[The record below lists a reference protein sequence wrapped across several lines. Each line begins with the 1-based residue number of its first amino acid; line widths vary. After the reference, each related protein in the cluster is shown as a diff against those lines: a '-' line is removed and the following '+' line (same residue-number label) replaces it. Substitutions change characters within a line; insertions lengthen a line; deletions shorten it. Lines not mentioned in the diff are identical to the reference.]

1 MNLIGKW
8 RNSTIGRSS
17 TILTRKDKVK
27 VLFIVFLQVFLGL
40 LDLAGVAI
48 VGVLGALAVSGVQ
61 SGQPGN
67 RISEFLE
74 ILHLSN
80 LQFQGQIAILGAAA
94 ALLLV
99 AKTILSIF
107 FTRRILFFLSR
118 RGSQLSASLVSQ
130 LLARPLV
137 ELQSRTSLQTLFALT
152 NGVNSITL
160 GILGT
165 TVWLIADTAL
175 LVVMAI
181 GLFVVNPIVATSTA
195 IFFALIGLTLAK
207 LLNGRARV
215 LGQKDSTTTIASNE
229 KILEVLSTYRESVVK
244 NRRAYYANEIGALR
258 LKNADITAEISFMP
272 YIGKYVIEVMVVVGA
287 LLISATQFLVSDA
300 GRAVATLSVFLV
312 AGTRIAPAVLRIQ
325 QGTLA
330 IKNAIGAAHPTL
342 ELIEEMKDSNQ
353 YVGKESK
360 IDFDYL
366 GFVPSV
372 ELKNISLKYPG
383 QTINVL
389 NDLSLIIREGS
400 HVAIVGPSGAG
411 KTSLIDAIL
420 GILTVQSG
428 SVEISGLNPISAI
441 ERWPGAIGY
450 VPQDTAIVNG
460 TVSQNVTL
468 GYPKLDSEHDLVS
481 KALVIAQLDEIVA
494 KLPNGIDTQV
504 GERGAKLSGGQ
515 RQRLGIARA
524 LYSKPQLLVL
534 DEATS
539 ALDGESEYAL
549 SKAIHNL
556 KGKVTI
562 VLIAH
567 RLSSVREVDQVIYLD
582 KGKIVAQG
590 SFDEVRL
597 QVPDF
602 DKQAKLM
609 GL

>member
-1 MNLIGKW
+1 MNLMEKW
-8 RNSTIGRSS
+8 RQTTIGRSS
-17 TILTRKDKVK
+17 RILSRKDKIK
-27 VLFIVFLQVFLGL
+27 VLFVVCLQVFLGL
-40 LDLAGVAI
+40 LDLAGVAL

-67 RISEFLE
+67 RIRDFLE
-74 ILHLSN
+74 ILQISN
-80 LQFQGQIAILGAAA
+80 LEFQGQIAILGASA

-195 IFFALIGLTLAK
+195 IFFALIGAALSR
-207 LLNGRARV
+207 LLNGRARE

-244 NRRAYYANEIGALR
+244 NRRGYYSNEIGALR

-300 GRAVATLSVFLV
+300 GHAVATLSVFLV

-325 QGTLA
+325 QGSLG

-342 ELIEEMKDSNQ
+342 ELIEELEGTSYLVNKEVPVDFKYSN
-353 YVGKESK
+353 
-360 IDFDYL
+360 
-366 GFVPSV
+366 FVPSV
-372 ELKNISLKYPG
+372 ELKNIFLKYPN
-383 QTINVL
+383 QSNFVL
-389 NDLSLIIREGS
+389 RDLSLIIPEGS
-400 HVAIVGPSGAG
+400 QVALVGPSGAG
-411 KTSLIDAIL
+411 KTSLIDVIL
-420 GILTVQSG
+420 GVLSIQSG
-428 SVEISGLNPISAI
+428 SVLVSGMEPTSAI
-441 ERWPGAIGY
+441 EKWPGAIGY
-450 VPQDTAIVNG
+450 VPQDTMIVNG
-460 TVSQNVTL
+460 TVSQNITL
-468 GYPKLDSEHDLVS
+468 GYPKLENEFELISN
-481 KALVIAQLDEIVA
+481 ALKIAQLDQFVST
-494 KLPNGIDTQV
+494 LPLGIETPV
-504 GERGAKLSGGQ
+504 GERGAKFSGGQ

-524 LYSKPQLLVL
+524 LYSNPKLLVL

-539 ALDGESEYAL
+539 ALDGESEHAL
-549 SKAIHNL
+549 SEAIKNL

-562 VLIAH
+562 VMIAH
-567 RLSSVREVDQVIYLD
+567 RLSSIREVDQVIYLD
-582 KGKIVAQG
+582 QGKVLATG
-590 SFDEVRL
+590 SFEEVRSH
-597 QVPDF
+597 VPDF
-602 DKQAKLM
+602 DRQAKLM